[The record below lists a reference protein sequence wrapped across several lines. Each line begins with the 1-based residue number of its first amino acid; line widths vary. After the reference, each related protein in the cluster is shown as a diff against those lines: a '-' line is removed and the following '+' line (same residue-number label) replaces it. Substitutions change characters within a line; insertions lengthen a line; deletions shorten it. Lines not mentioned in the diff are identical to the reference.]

1 MIYKLVGLFKA
12 FGFPVGLYYLIDRI
26 LSKISPDLRLLSYD
40 FVVQPIVPGPLLP
53 KTFVKKLE
61 IREITK
67 GDPEVERMPV
77 RPDIKQSR
85 FDQNAT
91 CLGAFKKDV
100 AIAYMWF
107 CFRSYQEDEFRCNF
121 VLMPPEESVFDFDFY
136 VYSEHRLGI
145 AFLGL
150 WNGAN
155 EYLYNKGIK
164 YTFSRITRTNIASA
178 RAHKKLGMKKI
189 GSAVILKI
197 GSIEVMLSTISPRF
211 HISAS
216 EKNRVNILLRPK

>member
-1 MIYKLVGLFKA
+1 
-12 FGFPVGLYYLIDRI
+12 
-26 LSKISPDLRLLSYD
+26 
-40 FVVQPIVPGPLLP
+40 
-53 KTFVKKLE
+53 
-61 IREITK
+61 
-67 GDPEVERMPV
+67 
-77 RPDIKQSR
+77 
-85 FDQNAT
+85 
-91 CLGAFKKDV
+91 
-100 AIAYMWF
+100 
-107 CFRSYQEDEFRCNF
+107 
-121 VLMPPEESVFDFDFY
+121 MPPEESVFDFDFY
-136 VYSEHRLGI
+136 VYPEHRLGI